1 MKVYGIPYL
10 FVMSIKDGSFNLTL
24 LHLFEFGCSYT
35 NVNNLFINIGINFRI
50 HNILLGFNIASV

>member
-50 HNILLGFNIASV
+50 HNILTRF